1 MRGTVANVALVAFL
15 LGAVWA
21 LWPSNLGGCTT
32 LTIVSGHSMEPTYYT
47 GDLVVSRCGE
57 AGVGDVVVYR
67 PARENGGRVI
77 HRVVGGD
84 AETGWR
90 MKGDNNDFTDPWTP
104 TADEVLGVARL
115 HVPHLGAVAAILLA
129 PLTWMSVLVLAA
141 AVLMWPS
148 RRATAGDDAPD
159 ETAPDET
166 STDGTSPDDA
176 VLDDAVPVGGTR

>member
-1 MRGTVANVALVAFL
+1 MPRARRLSGVARGVRGTVANVALVAFL
-15 LGAVWA
+15 VGAVWA

-32 LTIVSGHSMEPTYYT
+32 MTIVSGHSMEPTYYT

-57 AGVGDVVVYR
+57 AAVGDVVVYQ

-77 HRVVGGD
+77 HRIVGGD
-84 AETGWR
+84 AEAGWR
-90 MKGDNNDFTDPWTP
+90 MQGDNNDFIDPWAP
-104 TADEVLGVARL
+104 TEDEVLGVARL

-148 RRATAGDDAPD
+148 RRGT
-159 ETAPDET
+159 T
-166 STDGTSPDDA
+166 STDASDSVPDDG
-176 VLDDAVPVGGTR
+176 LTR